1 MHMRKLSRELWRWLP
16 PIAMMALIF
25 ALSAMPASNEE
36 HGLLYLLSRKA
47 AHFVEYALLLAL
59 WWRALASKVTDPWA
73 LALALGITVLYAVTD
88 EFHQTFVNGRA
99 GRPLD
104 VAIDTAGAL
113 AAAALIAR
121 TRPRRRARA

>member
-1 MHMRKLSRELWRWLP
+1 MHMRKLSGELLRWLP

-25 ALSAMPASNEE
+25 ALSAMPAGDED
-36 HGLLYLLSRKA
+36 HGLLYLLSRKT
-47 AHFVEYALLLAL
+47 AHFAEYALLLAL
-59 WWRALASKVTDPWA
+59 WWRALATGLSDSRA
-73 LALALGITVLYAVTD
+73 LMVALGITVLYAVTD

-121 TRPRRRARA
+121 TRLRSRARA